1 MAINKNSTGYTFV
14 FSIVMVVIVG
24 ASLAYTSLSLKPLQ
38 KANSADK
45 KMVDIL
51 ASIQVESS
59 RETAKTD
66 FQKYVIE
73 RRIIKYTGE
82 APDSLCKTGDIIPG
96 DKNDAFNI
104 DVKKSY
110 RANKP
115 IKGDTAWTN
124 AKYLNFPLFICE
136 KEGDTI
142 FVFPVVGSGLWGP
155 IWGYVALE
163 NDQKTI
169 YGVKFDH
176 KTETPG
182 LGAEIR
188 EEEFSNKFN
197 AKDDIK
203 TLNKEDKSKPY
214 FSVLK
219 GGAEDSEHS
228 VDGITGGT
236 ITSKGVEEM
245 MNRTLDIYNKFFES
259 EAK

>member
-14 FSIVMVVIVG
+14 FSIIMVVIVG
-24 ASLAYTSLSLKPLQ
+24 TSLAYTSLSLKPLQ
-38 KANSADK
+38 KANAADK

-51 ASIQVESS
+51 AAIKVQSS
-59 RETAKTD
+59 RETAEAD
-66 FQKYVIE
+66 FQDYVKE
-73 RRIIKYTGE
+73 RIVIKYSGV
-82 APDSLCKTGDIIPG
+82 APDSLRRMGEIKSS
-96 DKNDAFNI
+96 DKGDAFNI
-104 DVKKSY
+104 DVKKLY

-115 IKGDTAWTN
+115 EKGDVTWSN
-124 AKYLNFPLFICE
+124 AENLSFPLFICE
-136 KEGDTI
+136 KEGDTTLY
-142 FVFPVVGSGLWGP
+142 VLPVVGSGLWGP

-163 NDQKTI
+163 KDYKTI

-188 EEEFSNKFN
+188 EDFFSVKF
-197 AKDDIK
+197 KGK
-203 TLNKEDKSKPY
+203 TLQDVAPY
-214 FSVLK
+214 FKVHK
-219 GGAEDSEHS
+219 GGAKTDEHS